1 MIERFLIE
9 HCSATL
15 ASIKA
20 ANLCNM
26 TFSSK
31 EELEDQISYWSACL
45 EPKGIRIFVLR
56 EHETRALVYVYRE
69 GLLQEELENPE
80 NAAFLKS
87 YGYESTDIAYALNR
101 LRNRV
106 AECKEGFP
114 HEIGVFLDYPLGDVI
129 GFIENKGHNY
139 KCKGCW
145 KVYCNEC
152 EAQKT
157 FQRYQKCRN
166 VYLRLWKQGRSVLQ
180 LTRSEERRVGK
191 ECASKCRSRWSPYH

>member
-80 NAAFLKS
+80 NAAFLKA

-180 LTRSEERRVGK
+180 LTV
-191 ECASKCRSRWSPYH
+191 AV

>member
-1 MIERFLIE
+1 MRYQDGHYNLVKLNDEEYQGKLKIQSDYWDKLKIEIE
-9 HCSATL
+9 AVRN
-15 ASIKA
+15 K
-20 ANLCNM
+20 
-26 TFSSK
+26 
-31 EELEDQISYWSACL
+31 
-45 EPKGIRIFVLR
+45 
-56 EHETRALVYVYRE
+56 
-69 GLLQEELENPE
+69 
-80 NAAFLKS
+80 
-87 YGYESTDIAYALNR
+87 GYENTDIAYALN
-101 LRNRV
+101 LLKTRV

-180 LTRSEERRVGK
+180 LTV
-191 ECASKCRSRWSPYH
+191 AV

>member
-1 MIERFLIE
+1 MSTAQQQCKKETVKGMIERFLIE

-69 GLLQEELENPE
+69 GLLQKELENPE

-87 YGYESTDIAYALNR
+87 YGYESTDVAYALNR
-101 LRNRV
+101 LKDRV

-180 LTRSEERRVGK
+180 LTV
-191 ECASKCRSRWSPYH
+191 AV

>member
-45 EPKGIRIFVLR
+45 EPKGIHIFVLR

-69 GLLQEELENPE
+69 GLLQKELENPE

-87 YGYESTDIAYALNR
+87 YGYENTDIAYALNR
-101 LRNRV
+101 LKTRV

-114 HEIGVFLDYPLGDVI
+114 HEIGLVLGYPPVDVE
-129 GFIENKGHNY
+129 GFIEKEGRDFLY
-139 KCKGCW
+139 SGYW
-145 KVYCNEC
+145 KVYGNLEDTL
-152 EAQKT
+152 KT
-157 FQRYQKCRN
+157 FEAYDQARDYVIGMTGNGNEIRDI
-166 VYLRLWKQGRSVLQ
+166 LA
-180 LTRSEERRVGK
+180 
-191 ECASKCRSRWSPYH
+191 AS

>member
-45 EPKGIRIFVLR
+45 EPKGIHIFVLR

-69 GLLQEELENPE
+69 GLLQKELENPE
-80 NAAFLKS
+80 NAAFFKIPMDMKI
-87 YGYESTDIAYALNR
+87 TDIAYALNR
-101 LRNRV
+101 LKTRV

-114 HEIGVFLDYPLGDVI
+114 HEIGVV
-129 GFIENKGHNY
+129 
-139 KCKGCW
+139 
-145 KVYCNEC
+145 
-152 EAQKT
+152 
-157 FQRYQKCRN
+157 
-166 VYLRLWKQGRSVLQ
+166 SQ
-180 LTRSEERRVGK
+180 LSAR
-191 ECASKCRSRWSPYH
+191 

>member
-69 GLLQEELENPE
+69 GLIINFIGL
-80 NAAFLKS
+80 
-87 YGYESTDIAYALNR
+87 GSTY
-101 LRNRV
+101 
-106 AECKEGFP
+106 
-114 HEIGVFLDYPLGDVI
+114 
-129 GFIENKGHNY
+129 HNFY
-139 KCKGCW
+139 LLF
-145 KVYCNEC
+145 
-152 EAQKT
+152 QK
-157 FQRYQKCRN
+157 
-166 VYLRLWKQGRSVLQ
+166 
-180 LTRSEERRVGK
+180 
-191 ECASKCRSRWSPYH
+191 

>member
-26 TFSSK
+26 TFSS
-31 EELEDQISYWSACL
+31 EEEQKDQISYWSACL

-69 GLLQEELENPE
+69 GLLQKELKDPE
-80 NAAFLKS
+80 KAAFLKS
-87 YGYESTDIAYALNR
+87 YGYESTEVTYALNR
-101 LRNRV
+101 LKNRV
-106 AECKEGFP
+106 EECEEGFP
-114 HEIGVFLDYPLGDVI
+114 HEIGVFLDYPIGDVI

-157 FQRYQKCRN
+157 FLRYQKCRN

-180 LTRSEERRVGK
+180 LTV
-191 ECASKCRSRWSPYH
+191 AV

>member
-45 EPKGIRIFVLR
+45 EPKGIHIFVLW

-69 GLLQEELENPE
+69 GLLQKELENPE

-87 YGYESTDIAYALNR
+87 YGYENTDPGQCLALLKKR
-101 LRNRV
+101 FE
-106 AECKEGFP
+106 ASEDFP
-114 HEIGVFLDYPLGDVI
+114 HEIGIFLDYPLGDVI
-129 GFIENKGHNY
+129 GFIQNGGQNY
-139 KCKGCW
+139 KCSGCW

-152 EAQKT
+152 EALKMFQK
-157 FQRYQKCRN
+157 YHKCRE
-166 VYLRLWKQGRSVLQ
+166 VYRNLWAKGRSVLQ
-180 LTRSEERRVGK
+180 LTV
-191 ECASKCRSRWSPYH
+191 AA

>member
-56 EHETRALVYVYRE
+56 EHETRALGYVYRE
-69 GLLQEELENPE
+69 GLLQETGWQSVRKD
-80 NAAFLKS
+80 FHMKS
-87 YGYESTDIAYALNR
+87 ACFSI
-101 LRNRV
+101 
-106 AECKEGFP
+106 
-114 HEIGVFLDYPLGDVI
+114 I
-129 GFIENKGHNY
+129 
-139 KCKGCW
+139 
-145 KVYCNEC
+145 
-152 EAQKT
+152 
-157 FQRYQKCRN
+157 
-166 VYLRLWKQGRSVLQ
+166 RSVM
-180 LTRSEERRVGK
+180 
-191 ECASKCRSRWSPYH
+191 

>member
-1 MIERFLIE
+1 MSTAQQQCKKETVKGMIERFLIE

-69 GLLQEELENPE
+69 GLIQKELENPE

-87 YGYESTDIAYALNR
+87 YGYESTDVAYALNR
-101 LRNRV
+101 LKDRV

-180 LTRSEERRVGK
+180 LTV
-191 ECASKCRSRWSPYH
+191 AV

>member
-15 ASIKA
+15 AYIKA

-45 EPKGIRIFVLR
+45 EPKGIHIFVLR

-69 GLLQEELENPE
+69 GLLQKELENPE
-80 NAAFLKS
+80 NAVFLKS
-87 YGYESTDIAYALNR
+87 YGYENTDIAYALNR
-101 LRNRV
+101 LKTRV

-129 GFIENKGHNY
+129 GFIENHGQN
-139 KCKGCW
+139 CLCCGVW
-145 KVYCNEC
+145 KVYTNP
-152 EAQKT
+152 EAAAGAFRK
-157 FQRYQKCRN
+157 FSKCTRVYRRLFFGGQRN
-166 VYLRLWKQGRSVLQ
+166 VEQ
-180 LTRSEERRVGK
+180 LTVKS
-191 ECASKCRSRWSPYH
+191 A

>member
-26 TFSSK
+26 TFSS
-31 EELEDQISYWSACL
+31 EEEQKDQISYWSACL

-69 GLLQEELENPE
+69 GLLQKELKDPE
-80 NAAFLKS
+80 KAAFLKS
-87 YGYESTDIAYALNR
+87 YGYESTEVTYARNR
-101 LRNRV
+101 LKNRV
-106 AECKEGFP
+106 GECEEGFP
-114 HEIGVFLDYPLGDVI
+114 HEIGVFLDYPIGDVI

-157 FQRYQKCRN
+157 FLRYQKCRN

-180 LTRSEERRVGK
+180 LTV
-191 ECASKCRSRWSPYH
+191 AV

>member
-45 EPKGIRIFVLR
+45 EPKGIHIFVLR

-69 GLLQEELENPE
+69 GLLQKELENPE

-87 YGYESTDIAYALNR
+87 YGYENTDIAYALNR
-101 LRNRV
+101 LKTRV
-106 AECKEGFP
+106 AE
-114 HEIGVFLDYPLGDVI
+114 
-129 GFIENKGHNY
+129 
-139 KCKGCW
+139 
-145 KVYCNEC
+145 
-152 EAQKT
+152 
-157 FQRYQKCRN
+157 
-166 VYLRLWKQGRSVLQ
+166 
-180 LTRSEERRVGK
+180 
-191 ECASKCRSRWSPYH
+191 

>member
-45 EPKGIRIFVLR
+45 EPKGIHIFVLR

-69 GLLQEELENPE
+69 GLLQKELENPE

-87 YGYESTDIAYALNR
+87 YGYENTDIAYALNR
-101 LRNRV
+101 LKTRV

-114 HEIGVFLDYPLGDVI
+114 HEIGVFLNYPLGDVI
-129 GFIENKGHNY
+129 GL
-139 KCKGCW
+139 
-145 KVYCNEC
+145 
-152 EAQKT
+152 
-157 FQRYQKCRN
+157 
-166 VYLRLWKQGRSVLQ
+166 LRTKATIINARDAGRSIAMSAKHRKHFSAIRNAETCICVSGS
-180 LTRSEERRVGK
+180 REE
-191 ECASKCRSRWSPYH
+191 AFYSSP

>member
-56 EHETRALVYVYRE
+56 EHETRALVYVYR
-69 GLLQEELENPE
+69 
-80 NAAFLKS
+80 
-87 YGYESTDIAYALNR
+87 
-101 LRNRV
+101 
-106 AECKEGFP
+106 
-114 HEIGVFLDYPLGDVI
+114 
-129 GFIENKGHNY
+129 
-139 KCKGCW
+139 
-145 KVYCNEC
+145 
-152 EAQKT
+152 
-157 FQRYQKCRN
+157 
-166 VYLRLWKQGRSVLQ
+166 
-180 LTRSEERRVGK
+180 SEEHTS
-191 ECASKCRSRWSPYH
+191 ELQSH

>member
-1 MIERFLIE
+1 MNTAQQQCKKEKKKGMIERFLIE

-69 GLLQEELENPE
+69 GLLQKELENPE

-87 YGYESTDIAYALNR
+87 YGYESTDVAYALNR
-101 LRNRV
+101 LKDRV

-180 LTRSEERRVGK
+180 LTV
-191 ECASKCRSRWSPYH
+191 AV

>member
-45 EPKGIRIFVLR
+45 EPKGIHIFVLR

-69 GLLQEELENPE
+69 GLLQKELENPE

-87 YGYESTDIAYALNR
+87 YGYENTDIAYALNR
-101 LRNRV
+101 LKTRV

-114 HEIGVFLDYPLGDVI
+114 HEIGVFLD
-129 GFIENKGHNY
+129 
-139 KCKGCW
+139 
-145 KVYCNEC
+145 
-152 EAQKT
+152 
-157 FQRYQKCRN
+157 
-166 VYLRLWKQGRSVLQ
+166 
-180 LTRSEERRVGK
+180 
-191 ECASKCRSRWSPYH
+191 

>member
-69 GLLQEELENPE
+69 GLLQKELENPE

-87 YGYESTDIAYALNR
+87 YGYENTDIAYALNR
-101 LRNRV
+101 LKTRV

-114 HEIGVFLDYPLGDVI
+114 HEIGVFLNYPLGDVI
-129 GFIENKGHNY
+129 GFIENKGHN
-139 KCKGCW
+139 
-145 KVYCNEC
+145 
-152 EAQKT
+152 A
-157 FQRYQKCRN
+157 RDA
-166 VYLRLWKQGRSVLQ
+166 GRSIAMSAKHRKHFSAIRNAETCICVSGS
-180 LTRSEERRVGK
+180 REE
-191 ECASKCRSRWSPYH
+191 AFYSSP

>member
-45 EPKGIRIFVLR
+45 EPKGIHIFVLR

-69 GLLQEELENPE
+69 GLLQKELENPE

-87 YGYESTDIAYALNR
+87 YGYEDVYKRQDYYNVMGLPAS
-101 LRNRV
+101 RV
-106 AECKEGFP
+106 Y
-114 HEIGVFLDYPLGDVI
+114 HELKNLGVL
-129 GFIENKGHNY
+129 E
-139 KCKGCW
+139 
-145 KVYCNEC
+145 
-152 EAQKT
+152 
-157 FQRYQKCRN
+157 
-166 VYLRLWKQGRSVLQ
+166 
-180 LTRSEERRVGK
+180 
-191 ECASKCRSRWSPYH
+191 

>member
-45 EPKGIRIFVLR
+45 EPKGIHIFVLR
-56 EHETRALVYVYRE
+56 EHE
-69 GLLQEELENPE
+69 NPE
-80 NAAFLKS
+80 NAVFLKS
-87 YGYESTDIAYALNR
+87 YGYENTDIAYALNR
-101 LRNRV
+101 LKTRV

-180 LTRSEERRVGK
+180 LTV
-191 ECASKCRSRWSPYH
+191 AV

>member
-31 EELEDQISYWSACL
+31 EELD
-45 EPKGIRIFVLR
+45 R
-56 EHETRALVYVYRE
+56 
-69 GLLQEELENPE
+69 
-80 NAAFLKS
+80 LKS
-87 YGYESTDIAYALNR
+87 
-101 LRNRV
+101 RV

-114 HEIGVFLDYPLGDVI
+114 HEIGVFLNYPLGDVI

-152 EAQKT
+152 ETQKT

-180 LTRSEERRVGK
+180 LTV
-191 ECASKCRSRWSPYH
+191 AV

>member
-45 EPKGIRIFVLR
+45 EPKGIHIFVLR

-69 GLLQEELENPE
+69 GLLQKQRSLNCCGLSPPGK
-80 NAAFLKS
+80 ASVAM
-87 YGYESTDIAYALNR
+87 ESIHSWYFGLSFN
-101 LRNRV
+101 
-106 AECKEGFP
+106 
-114 HEIGVFLDYPLGDVI
+114 
-129 GFIENKGHNY
+129 
-139 KCKGCW
+139 
-145 KVYCNEC
+145 
-152 EAQKT
+152 
-157 FQRYQKCRN
+157 
-166 VYLRLWKQGRSVLQ
+166 S
-180 LTRSEERRVGK
+180 
-191 ECASKCRSRWSPYH
+191 